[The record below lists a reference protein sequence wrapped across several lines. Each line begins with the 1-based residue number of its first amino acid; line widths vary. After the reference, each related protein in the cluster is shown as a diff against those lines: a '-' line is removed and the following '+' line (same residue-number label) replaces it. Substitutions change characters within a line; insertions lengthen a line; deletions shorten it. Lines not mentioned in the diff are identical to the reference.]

1 MPIRQAIFEPSACN
15 FSEYQ
20 ALMTEDLAQF
30 VHRIF
35 ESPFWEHFRLI
46 PAQVPTS
53 GSIFSFSEYLAAL
66 ALLLVVMV
74 ASDFRSRYRLSLART
89 DLRKVGFWVGLCVGV
104 AILTTDVWFQ
114 NGLPIPQLMANPN
127 NLKAALGIVFLGFVF
142 CAIWVAV
149 IRPPV
154 FKKANAKRFFDANY
168 HFIHEGN
175 ADQLQVI
182 AEELRRPLPALIS
195 SATKLSVLRDGTNMG
210 RISPEAAHAY
220 DLLLLIADRRFC
232 RIVVEKVPAFALILL
247 QEVGDLP
254 TKGLPILPF
263 VRNIGQEFIRN
274 KESSLYQEQSGYFSG
289 LFGLERPVT
298 KLLFGSYDFVEVC
311 ARRGGS
317 PFDIEY
323 AVFSE
328 FDEDQISCFRRAA
341 GAFLESYLTATGG
354 THHSSAL
361 MSILRSFE
369 TSIHRAYEMDGLEN
383 YRRTAAYSHLGA
395 TVEFIKDTISLVE
408 ERAEKPLLLRT
419 RRTNSW
425 NLFDQLAR
433 FVFEAIF
440 SASGVSAPVWTAW
453 GIQNNTV
460 WSPIFDSG
468 TTATHRIIAFKL
480 RRMIYDE
487 IKRMDR
493 FANFKGARLLGFCLN
508 VLGLKLTDRHRGFRR
523 EFYPLQAL
531 GIRWVKAN
539 YRVLLAE
546 HPEVAEACL
555 QGQIS
560 YDRDNHRLVQTYS
573 DRTGKEPSREF
584 LYLD

>member
-1 MPIRQAIFEPSACN
+1 
-15 FSEYQ
+15 
-20 ALMTEDLAQF
+20 
-30 VHRIF
+30 
-35 ESPFWEHFRLI
+35 
-46 PAQVPTS
+46 
-53 GSIFSFSEYLAAL
+53 
-66 ALLLVVMV
+66 
-74 ASDFRSRYRLSLART
+74 
-89 DLRKVGFWVGLCVGV
+89 
-104 AILTTDVWFQ
+104 
-114 NGLPIPQLMANPN
+114 MANPN
-127 NLKAALGIVFLGFVF
+127 NLKAALGLVFLAIVFR
-142 CAIWVAV
+142 AISVAV

-154 FKKANAKRFFDANY
+154 FNKVNATRFLEANY

-175 ADQLQVI
+175 ADRVQVV
-182 AEELRRPLPALIS
+182 AEELRRSLPAVVSL
-195 SATKLSVLRDGTNMG
+195 ATKLSVVRDGTSIE
-210 RISPEAAHAY
+210 RTPPEAAHAY

-247 QEVGDLP
+247 QEVRNRP

-263 VRNIGQEFIRN
+263 VRNIGQEFISN
-274 KESSLYQEQSGYFSG
+274 KESSLYQEQSGHFSG
-289 LFGLERPVT
+289 LLGLERPVT
-298 KLLFGSYDFVEVC
+298 SLLFGSYDFVEAC

-317 PFDIEY
+317 PFDVEY
-323 AVFSE
+323 AVFRE
-328 FDEDQISCFRRAA
+328 FDEDQINCFRRAA
-341 GAFLESYLTATGG
+341 DAFLGGYLTTTGG

-369 TSIHRAYEMDGLEN
+369 TSLHRAYEMDGLEN
-383 YRRTAAYSHLGA
+383 YRPTAAYSHLDA

-408 ERAEKPLLLRT
+408 EHAEKPIVFRT
-419 RRTNSW
+419 RRKDFW
-425 NLFDQLAR
+425 NLFDELAEL
-433 FVFEAIF
+433 VFEAIF
-440 SASGVSAPVWTAW
+440 SSSSVSAPVWTAW
-453 GIQNNTV
+453 RIQNNTV
-460 WSPIFDSG
+460 WSPIFDFG

-487 IKRMDR
+487 IKKMDR

-508 VLGLKLTDRHRGFRR
+508 VLGLKLADRHRGFRR
-523 EFYPLQAL
+523 EFYPLQAAA
-531 GIRWVKAN
+531 ISWVKAN